1 MMVRFVLPLLLVS
14 LGMNALASAP
24 VRIATAAVNPPFAFL
39 NEESQLTGFDID
51 LANALCQRL
60 QQACVF
66 TSNDFDRLLPSLKFQ
81 RYDVV
86 ISGMDVT
93 TERQKQVDF
102 TQPYFINSATLI
114 AAKDRYAT
122 LEQLKG
128 KRVGVGAET
137 THQAWLASTWPDIIA
152 VSYDN
157 YQNALL
163 DIHNSRIDG
172 IIGDTPSMHEVLK
185 SHPELAAVGQP
196 VTDSRFF
203 GYGVAMAV
211 RKNNSVLKNRL
222 NDALQ
227 SLSDDGTLRQL
238 RLRWFGTASGQ
249 PSDSSK

>member
-1 MMVRFVLPLLLVS
+1 MVRLILPLLLVS
-14 LGMNALASAP
+14 HSTHVLASPP
-24 VRIATAAVNPPFAFL
+24 VRIATAAINPPFEFL
-39 NEESQLTGFDID
+39 DAENQLVGFDID
-51 LANALCQRL
+51 LANAVCQRL

-66 TSNDFDRLLPSLKFQ
+66 TSNEFDRLLPSLKFQ

-86 ISGMDVT
+86 ISGIDVT
-93 TERQKQVDF
+93 AERQNQVDF
-102 TQPYFINSATLI
+102 TQPYFTNSATLI
-114 AAKDRYAT
+114 AAKGRYVSF
-122 LEQLKG
+122 EQLKG
-128 KRVGVGAET
+128 KRVGVGTET

-185 SHPELAAVGQP
+185 SHSELAAVGQP

-203 GYGVAMAV
+203 GYGIAMAV
-211 RKNNSVLKNRL
+211 RKDNSVLKNRL
-222 NDALQ
+222 NEALQ

-238 RLRWFGTASGQ
+238 RLRWFGTASEL
-249 PSDSSK
+249 PSASSQ